1 MAVDSVGPTG
11 GQPLTTP
18 TQQQAEKTKSGT
30 IPGKVTV
37 AEEGEAP
44 QTLTQKQANKIGD
57 GQAGEGAIP
66 EKNEA
71 LQTQTQKQ
79 QARASGK
86 GNRLDAAG

>member
-1 MAVDSVGPTG
+1 MAVDSVGPTA
-11 GQPLTTP
+11 GQALTTP
-18 TQQQAEKTKSGT
+18 TQQQAEQTKSGKVAGKGT
-30 IPGKVTV
+30 ID
-37 AEEGEAP
+37 EQGEAA
-44 QTLTQKQANKIGD
+44 QTPTQKQANKVGE

-66 EKNEA
+66 EKGEA